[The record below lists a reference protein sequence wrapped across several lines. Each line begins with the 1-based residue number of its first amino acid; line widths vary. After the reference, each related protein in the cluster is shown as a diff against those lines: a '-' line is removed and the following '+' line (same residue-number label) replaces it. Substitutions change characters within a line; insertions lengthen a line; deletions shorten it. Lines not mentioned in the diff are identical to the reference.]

1 MTVRIG
7 RKIIAGNGA
16 ASIATTENVGVV
28 KPDGETILIDEQ
40 GVISSVGGQV
50 DTSNLVDVD
59 TDQTINSTKTI
70 ANQKSL
76 NLESGN
82 SIYTGK
88 LYGGTGNAGNVIL
101 ECANDS
107 GASPEQLI
115 IGEQGTGTA
124 YYRRGIF
131 LSVPTDEAIYLGQVN
146 SACKIESVNDL
157 KLYGGYK
164 QNSYLHLS
172 NDELKYTKA
181 DGSSIDLLSNELPDM
196 SEYYTKSEVDA
207 KVDPIDIEL
216 NAIDDELSGINISI
230 SEMSEASTQTQ
241 SKVTTLESKVS
252 SLESQLS
259 GVATLLS
266 QILGA

>member
-1 MTVRIG
+1 MTIRKG

-16 ASIATTENVGVV
+16 ASLATVQNPGLVQ
-28 KPDGETILIDEQ
+28 PDGETILIDEQ
-40 GVISSVGGQV
+40 GVISSVSGQV
-50 DTSNLVDVD
+50 DTSNLVDVN

-70 ANQKSL
+70 ANGKQL
-76 NLESGN
+76 NLTSGN
-82 SIYTGK
+82 NSYNGAI
-88 LYGGTGNAGNVIL
+88 YGGTGNAANVIV
-101 ECANDS
+101 ECQNQT
-107 GASPEQLI
+107 GATPETII
-115 IGEQGTGTA
+115 IGEQGTGSN
-124 YYRRGIF
+124 YSRRGIF
-131 LSVPTDEAIYLGQVN
+131 LSVPTNEAIYLGEVN

-181 DGSSIDLLSNELPDM
+181 DGSSVDLLSNELPDM
-196 SEYYTKSEVDA
+196 SNYYNKSEVDA
-207 KVDPIDIEL
+207 IVSPIDIEL

-259 GVATLLS
+259 GVESLLT